1 MLILNGNLDIIF
13 MEIFLLFS
21 FILLNTVF
29 GIYLYKNKLK
39 LNPSWLFFKENYLWY
54 ITLLIKTSFIGWL
67 IVLMIYVF
75 ITTNIINFAY
85 YDTGRIIIGISII
98 ISIFLSIFFLFKI
111 NYKKNIFIVMPLIF
125 SLLFFNTSQL
135 VIDYY
140 KMLSFSITNQD
151 ILLNYNENFSKS
163 CDDIIKKRVLVIGID
178 GIPYNWFYNPVAYP
192 ILFDQGTAEKQ
203 QTIFKYQ
210 YPFYSQYAFESKHG
224 WTSLLTG
231 FDNLNPRKENIFEL
245 LHKQKDK
252 IQQSSLVQWDWI
264 NNHIVDND
272 DSFVHKKISNL
283 TNGWRLYES
292 IIGNYNTTKDII
304 NDINS
309 DYHFIFSQFVLGDDM
324 NHWRYPIYSRYCIN
338 QNQDLNQKITMLTK
352 LIKKR
357 EVDFNENWL
366 IIITTDHGRNNDRF
380 SYDHGDNFSS
390 HQSFFVANKDLR
402 VILSSNPNSQYN
414 LKKIIENYFEI

>member
-1 MLILNGNLDIIF
+1 
-13 MEIFLLFS
+13 
-21 FILLNTVF
+21 
-29 GIYLYKNKLK
+29 
-39 LNPSWLFFKENYLWY
+39 
-54 ITLLIKTSFIGWL
+54 
-67 IVLMIYVF
+67 
-75 ITTNIINFAY
+75 
-85 YDTGRIIIGISII
+85 
-98 ISIFLSIFFLFKI
+98 
-111 NYKKNIFIVMPLIF
+111 MPLIF

-178 GIPYNWFYNPVAYP
+178 GIPYNWFYNPVTYP

-324 NHWRYPIYSRYCIN
+324 NHLRYPIYSRYCIN

-380 SYDHGDNFSS
+380 SYDHDDNFSS